1 MLATF
6 KIMEKLAQAP
16 KREDFAKKYPNI
28 GFYLTQH
35 HKALELWA
43 EKAEAKIKELEH
55 YRDTT
60 LGLYATDK
68 PDLIK
73 DEQNLMFELT

>member
-1 MLATF
+1 
-6 KIMEKLAQAP
+6 MEKLAQAP
-16 KREDFAKKYPNI
+16 TRKDFAKEYPNI
-28 GFYLTQH
+28 GFYLSAH

-68 PDLIK
+68 PELIK
-73 DEQNLMFELT
+73 DEQRLMFELT

>member
-1 MLATF
+1 
-6 KIMEKLAQAP
+6 MEKLEQVP
-16 KREDFAKKYPNI
+16 TREDFAHKFPNV
-28 GFYLTQH
+28 GFYRTQH
-35 HKALELWA
+35 HRALEQWA
-43 EKAEAKIKELEH
+43 IKAEAKIKELEH

-60 LGLYATDK
+60 LGLYATDR

>member
-1 MLATF
+1 
-6 KIMEKLAQAP
+6 MEKLAQAP
-16 KREDFAKKYPNI
+16 TRQDFAKGYPNT
-28 GFYLTQH
+28 GFYRTQH
-35 HKALELWA
+35 HEALEQWA
-43 EKAEAKIKELEH
+43 IKAEAKIKELEH

-60 LGLYATDK
+60 LGLHATDR